1 MFFNFVV
8 AFGAGVAA
16 ASQNVSDI
24 PWQCNCDE
32 IDVPEGREDLVEH
45 CNQQLDIIECTQVIR
60 LAEAVGFKDYPLDHP
75 QGYDIRRSGTIG
87 CLGCWPGLVP
97 PNRIFWSGLGLQ
109 GTIPAFIGEMTWS
122 THLDLSN
129 NSLTGPI
136 PDMPLACDLYLGHNK
151 LSGGYPSGSWP
162 ELWRMFLNDNQLT
175 GNLPQGLDKSMP
187 KLRRMDIS
195 NNQFTGEIPRD
206 MSIWDPSIGC
216 DLCQLGGNQWNSS
229 IPLWWMEE
237 MEDPSIWQRC
247 CYSTDCLGDTVI

>member
-32 IDVPEGREDLVEH
+32 IDEPSEEALEWCHQRVNVT
-45 CNQQLDIIECTQVIR
+45 ECTQLIK

-75 QGYDIRRSGTIG
+75 QGYDIRHSHTIG
-87 CLGCWPGLVP
+87 CLDCWPGISYP
-97 PNRIFWSGLGLQ
+97 YRITWNGLGLQ
-109 GTIPAFIGEMTWS
+109 GTIPALIGDMTLS
-122 THLDLSN
+122 TYLDLSN

-136 PDMPLACDLYLGHNK
+136 PDMPLAYDLNLGHNK

-162 ELWRMFLNDNQLT
+162 ELWRMFLMDNQMT
-175 GNLPQGLDKSMP
+175 GSLPQGLDKSMP
-187 KLRRMDIS
+187 KLRRLDIS
-195 NNQFTGEIPRD
+195 NNHFTGEIPRD

-216 DLCQLGGNQWNSS
+216 DMCQFGGNQWNSS
-229 IPLWWMEE
+229 TPSWW
-237 MEDPSIWQRC
+237 MEDPSIWHVC
-247 CYSTDCLGDTVI
+247 CYKTDCLGDIVI